1 MAPAAL
7 TRWLWPAVA
16 AIAAAFIG
24 ALALHGE
31 RPGPGLARFEAAG
44 LMVHVPTD
52 RVRAVEV
59 TSAAGTQRFRRSA
72 DGRWVAETNG
82 SPDQSAQI
90 EEALKFLHV
99 TRPERILTA
108 LELAA
113 GVPAELGLD
122 PPAVTVSARVDG
134 GPPFVVH
141 FGARNPLGVARYA
154 RVADSRDVVL
164 LPRHVADAW
173 DRIAA
178 GP

>member
-1 MAPAAL
+1 VASAAL
-7 TRWLWPAVA
+7 RRWLWPA
-16 AIAAAFIG
+16 IAATAGAFI
-24 ALALHGE
+24 ATLALHGE
-31 RPGPGLARFEAAG
+31 RAGPGRSRFEAAG

-59 TSAAGTQRFRRSA
+59 TSAAGTRRFRRLS
-72 DGRWVAETNG
+72 DGRWLAEPNG

-99 TRPERILTA
+99 TRPERVLTA
-108 LELAA
+108 QELDA
-113 GVPAELGLD
+113 GAPAELGLD
-122 PPAVTVSARVDG
+122 PPSVTVAARVDG
-134 GPPFVVH
+134 GPAFIVH

-154 RVADSRDVVL
+154 RVAGSSEVAL

-173 DRIAA
+173 DRVAA